1 LIFNKKLPVQ
11 TGQTVMQYS
20 DLYSNAHLVVAAIR
34 IFTHKNSKHPS
45 LSEICETLSF
55 SLEQGN
61 LICKKLKDLGIIDV
75 VEGAFENHLFI
86 KDHLKIEEIP
96 KDKKEDKLGDALKK
110 FKDSRKDFSK
120 QIESF
125 QAKQAKKQ
133 KDLFAELEE
142 KLKKGST

>member
-1 LIFNKKLPVQ
+1 
-11 TGQTVMQYS
+11 MQYP

-34 IFTHKNSKHPS
+34 IFTHKNSKNPS
-45 LSEICETLSF
+45 LNEICATLSF

-96 KDKKEDKLGDALKK
+96 RDKKEDKLEEALKK
-110 FKDSRKDFSK
+110 FKDSKKDFSK
-120 QIESF
+120 KIESF
-125 QAKQAKKQ
+125 QVKQAEKQ
-133 KDLFAELEE
+133 KALFAELEE
-142 KLKKGST
+142 KLKKGSNKSKPTPE